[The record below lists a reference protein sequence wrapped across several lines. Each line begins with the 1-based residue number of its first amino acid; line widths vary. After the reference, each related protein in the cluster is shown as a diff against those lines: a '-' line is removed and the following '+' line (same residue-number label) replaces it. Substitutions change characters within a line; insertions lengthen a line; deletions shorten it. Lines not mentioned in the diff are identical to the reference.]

1 MDPFNAR
8 FIQNQKRW
16 PWIDYDK
23 GISII
28 LVAYGHCYE
37 ILKDHGLAL
46 GQYPFFNYI
55 GVFLYGFRMP
65 LFFIISGLLIVKSL
79 NKKGLKAYIGDR
91 GNNILYPLLVWGII
105 QVSLQII
112 MNRFTHNGYTPV
124 DYLNLIINPRRTGI
138 FWYLNALYCIG
149 AIYAF
154 LHVKL
159 KLPALVQF
167 GIGVV
172 MYALFPLMYHLKA
185 GLFTDIFEYYIFFAL
200 GDLLSRLMLD
210 EKKMQAYTSW
220 KFFVPLLIAFIAI
233 QYYCTPINLQSS
245 DFGIRNVEVNQH
257 YLFFLQAIIGCALS
271 INCSFFLQKLR
282 VLNFLRIVGYH
293 SLYIYCVQIIVM
305 TVVRT
310 VLMSVLHVSNVPLL
324 LLIIW
329 SAGIVLPIF
338 FYNFCLR
345 YNFWWLFSFRKPD
358 KQIAWIRQENIF
370 GFTKKRAIPANDEGL

>member
-8 FIQNQKRW
+8 FIKSQKRW

-37 ILKDHGLAL
+37 TLKDHGLAL
-46 GQYPFFNYI
+46 DQYPFFNYI

-65 LFFIISGLLIVKSL
+65 LFFIISGLLVVKSL
-79 NKKGLKAYIGDR
+79 NKKGLKGYIGDR
-91 GNNILYPLLVWGII
+91 GNNILYPLLIWGVI

-112 MNRFTHNGYTPV
+112 MNRFTHNGYTPI

-149 AIYAF
+149 AIYAV
-154 LHVKL
+154 LHVKF
-159 KLPALVQF
+159 KLPALAQLC
-167 GIGVV
+167 IGAVL
-172 MYALFPLMYHLKA
+172 YALFPLMHQLKA
-185 GLFTDIFEYYIFFAL
+185 GLLIDIFEYYVFFAL

-210 EKKMQAYTSW
+210 DRKMQMYTSW

-233 QYYCTPINLQSS
+233 QYYCTPINLQAS
-245 DFGIRNVEVNQH
+245 DYGIRNVEVTRH

-271 INCSFFLQKLR
+271 INCSFFLQKLN

-310 VLMSVLHVSNVPLL
+310 VLMSAFHVSNVPLL
-324 LLIIW
+324 IIIIW
-329 SAGIVLPIF
+329 SAGVVLPIF
-338 FYNFCLR
+338 FYNLCLR
-345 YNFWWLFSFRKPD
+345 YNFWWLFSYRKPIQ
-358 KQIAWIRQENIF
+358 QIEWIKQENIF
-370 GFTKKRAIPANDEGL
+370 GFNKKRKVASVEEGV

>member
-8 FIQNQKRW
+8 YINKQKRW
-16 PWIDYDK
+16 AWVDYDK

-46 GQYPFFNYI
+46 DQYPFFNYI

-79 NKKGLKAYIGDR
+79 NKKGLSAYIGDR
-91 GNNILYPLLVWGII
+91 GNNILFPLFVWGII
-105 QVSLQII
+105 QVSLQIV
-112 MNRFTHNGYTPV
+112 MNRFTHNGYTPI

-149 AIYAF
+149 VIYAF

-159 KLPALVQF
+159 KVSAVGQF
-167 GIGVV
+167 CIGVV
-172 MYALFPLMYHLKA
+172 LYIMFPTLYHLKA
-185 GLFTDIFEYYIFFAL
+185 GLFTDIFEYYVFFAL
-200 GDLLSRLMLD
+200 GDLLSKLMLD
-210 EKKMQAYTSW
+210 ERKMELYTSW

-271 INCSFFLQKLR
+271 INCSFFLQKLQ

-305 TVVRT
+305 TVTRT
-310 VLMSVLHVSNVPLL
+310 VVMSALHITNVPVLI
-324 LLIIW
+324 LIIW
-329 SAGIVLPIF
+329 SAGVILPIF
-338 FYNFCLR
+338 FYNLCLR
-345 YNFWWLFSFRKPD
+345 YGFWWLFSYRKPE
-358 KQIAWIRQENIF
+358 KQIAWIKEARIF
-370 GFTKKRAIPANDEGL
+370 SFGKKGR